1 MAKSSPAGGFGEHG
15 KEGKVNAFESIV
27 KLYLEEEGY
36 WVRQSV
42 KAHISKEDKVALS
55 LPSMPTPE
63 IDLVALNVK
72 KNELLLIEAKS
83 LLDSYGVYYEA
94 VADGKDT
101 LAERYRLFTNRK
113 FREVVTKALREDY
126 LERGLI
132 NEKTKINYA
141 LAAGHIHSGNEPSI
155 AKYFSDNGW
164 KLFTPEQIKEKVRQ
178 LSTKGWED
186 DLITMTAKLIL
197 KK

>member
-1 MAKSSPAGGFGEHG
+1 
-15 KEGKVNAFESIV
+15 VNAFESIV

-42 KAHISKEDKVALS
+42 KVPISKGDKVALD

-63 IDLVALNVK
+63 IDLVALNAK
-72 KNELLLIEAKS
+72 KNELLLVEAKS
-83 LLDSYGVYYEA
+83 LLGSYGVYYEA
-94 VADGKDT
+94 VADAKDK
-101 LAERYRLFTNRK
+101 LADRYRLFTNSR
-113 FREVVTKALREDY
+113 FREIVTRVLREDY

-132 NEKTKINYA
+132 NGKTKINYA
-141 LAAGHIHSGNEPSI
+141 LAAGNIHSGNESSI

-178 LSTKGWED
+178 LSVNKAWSD
-186 DLITMTAKLIL
+186 DSIIMTAKLIL
-197 KK
+197 KT

>member
-1 MAKSSPAGGFGEHG
+1 VSSPASGFGQHG
-15 KEGKVNAFESIV
+15 QEGKVNAFESIV

-72 KNELLLIEAKS
+72 KNELLLVEAKS
-83 LLDSYGVYYEA
+83 LLGSYGVYYEA
-94 VADGKDT
+94 IADEKDE
-101 LAERYRLFTNRK
+101 LAERYRLFTNGK
-113 FREVVTKALREDY
+113 FREVVTKALREEY

-164 KLFTPEQIKEKVRQ
+164 KLFTPEQVKEKVRQ